1 MHRTIGF
8 VGVGNMGK
16 PMAER
21 LVAAGFDLVV
31 YDTNADAVAALVAKG
46 ARRAASAADLADQV
60 ETVFLSLPTPPIVEV
75 VAKSLQGKAL
85 RRVVD
90 LSTTGPQKSR
100 DLSAE
105 LGARNVRW
113 LDSPVSGGVG
123 GAVAGT
129 LAVMFSGPQADY
141 DDLQD
146 ALKALGKPFYIGAEP
161 GLAQTMKLVNNCL
174 SAAAMTLSSEAVVM
188 GVKAGIDARTV
199 VDVINASS
207 GRNTATMQKF
217 PQSILNGKFDYGFH
231 TGLMHKDVALFVR
244 TAEEMGLDL
253 PGCRSVLAAWDEA
266 LEKLGAGSDF
276 TRIVTITEEQAGVQA
291 RG

>member
-46 ARRAASAADLADQV
+46 ARRAASTADLADQV
-60 ETVFLSLPTPPIVEV
+60 ETVFLSLPTPPIVET
-75 VAKSLQGKAL
+75 VAKGLQGKAL

-129 LAVMFSGPQADY
+129 LAVMFSGPREDF

-146 ALKALGKPFYIGAEP
+146 MLKALGKPFYIGAEP

-199 VDVINASS
+199 VEVINAGS

-217 PQSILNGKFDYGFH
+217 PQSILNGAFDYGFH
-231 TGLMHKDVALFVR
+231 TGLMQKDVALFVR
-244 TAEEMGLDL
+244 TAEELGLDL

-276 TRIVTITEEQAGVQA
+276 TRIVTLTEERAGVQA

>member
-1 MHRTIGF
+1 MGRTIGF
-8 VGVGNMGK
+8 IGVGNMGR

-21 LVAAGFDLVV
+21 LMAAGFDLVIH
-31 YDTNADAVAALVAKG
+31 DANAAAVASLVEAGARSVDSAQALSDAV
-46 ARRAASAADLADQV
+46 D
-60 ETVFLSLPTPPIVEV
+60 TVFLSLPTPPIVEAV
-75 VAKSLQGKAL
+75 GRQLQGKAL
-85 RRVVD
+85 RRVID

-100 DLSAE
+100 ELSAA
-105 LGARNVRW
+105 LGARGVRW

-129 LAVMFSGPQADY
+129 LAVMFSGPREDF

-146 ALKALGKPFYIGAEP
+146 MLKALGKPFYIGAEP

-199 VDVINASS
+199 VEVINAGS

-217 PQSILNGKFDYGFH
+217 PQSILNGAFDYGFH
-231 TGLMHKDVALFVR
+231 TGLMQKDVALFVR
-244 TAEEMGLDL
+244 TAEELGLDL

-276 TRIVTITEEQAGVQA
+276 TRIVTLTEERAGVQA

>member
-46 ARRAASAADLADQV
+46 ARRAASTADLADQV
-60 ETVFLSLPTPPIVEV
+60 ETVFLSLPTPPIVET
-75 VAKSLQGKAL
+75 VAKGLQGKAL

-217 PQSILNGKFDYGFH
+217 PQSILNGNFDYGFH
-231 TGLMHKDVALFVR
+231 TGLMQKDVALFVR

-253 PGCRSVLAAWDEA
+253 PGCRSVLTAWDEA
-266 LEKLGAGSDF
+266 LAKLGAGSDF
-276 TRIVTITEEQAGVQA
+276 TRIVTITEERAGVQA